1 MLHII
6 CYDVHN
12 MTHTDIARPLD
23 TEVSLNLWAL
33 GKSQL
38 SSVSVDSRGNEN
50 LKAFR
55 PFTEKNKSNDLCGQ
69 EVTCYLIMLLFF
81 GFTLQA

>member
-1 MLHII
+1 MLHVI

-23 TEVSLNLWAL
+23 TEVCLKLWSL

-38 SSVSVDSRGNEN
+38 SSVSADSRGNEN
-50 LKAFR
+50 LKVFG
-55 PFTEKNKSNDLCGQ
+55 TSN
-69 EVTCYLIMLLFF
+69 
-81 GFTLQA
+81 